1 MPVVFRHHEH
11 NIVPA
16 DAGIVHQNGDE
27 FTGMG
32 SLPGIDRSL
41 YRPGVGNIKRQK
53 LGMAAMGFYLPFH
66 FLRAF

>member
-1 MPVVFRHHEH
+1 
-11 NIVPA
+11 
-16 DAGIVHQNGDE
+16 
-27 FTGMG
+27 MG